1 MVDRLS
7 IKIKKKVE
15 STHLK
20 ETKVLPVSLGKK
32 NKCAK
37 KVFYIC
43 TDHLYFDILI
53 LICLSYWIKTI
64 KLE

>member
-20 ETKVLPVSLGKK
+20 ETKVLPVSL
-32 NKCAK
+32 AK
-37 KVFYIC
+37 KINVQKKFFISARPPI
-43 TDHLYFDILI
+43 F
-53 LICLSYWIKTI
+53 
-64 KLE
+64 